1 MNGVLMKSLQQ
12 SSRNAGSRW
21 ANDHDRVGRRDLA
34 DLRHEMHTGMEGLR
48 SELRGEINELRIE
61 VKSEIN
67 ELRTELK
74 GEINQLRVEVKADIK
89 GLSDGLN
96 SLREVVAGLAG
107 KVDGLSRSV
116 GLLTKLVML
125 LMAAAIAAG
134 GGTSSGTVASG
145 TQGNPCW
152 QWSRCRRM
160 ATRSEGKGRCDNP
173 AP

>member
-1 MNGVLMKSLQQ
+1 MKSLQQ

-89 GLSDGLN
+89 GLSEGLN

-116 GLLTKLVML
+116 GLLTKLVTL

-134 GGTSSGTVASG
+134 GWNLVRNSGE
-145 TQGNPCW
+145 
-152 QWSRCRRM
+152 RH
-160 ATRSEGKGRCDNP
+160 TRQPMLAIAELPEDVESE
-173 AP
+173 